1 MKIQVSGS
9 DIIITGCTEFDL
21 VHTFE
26 CGQCFRWNKTEDGQY
41 EGVFGKKALKAAQ
54 QDDKITLFNTTIDEY
69 ENIWKGYFD
78 LERDY
83 AGIQKILSKDDDVL
97 KNAVKEGRGI
107 RILSQEPFETIISF
121 IISANNNIPRIK
133 LIIERMCTLFGQK
146 IEAYGKEYYT
156 FPDAKKIAAL
166 SREDLAPIKAGFRD
180 KYILDAAQKIC
191 SGEVDIDKIATMDY
205 ESAKSELKKIKGVGD
220 KVANCILLFGFGH
233 KNAFPV
239 DVWIRRILEYY
250 YFDGGSVGDI
260 EEFAKKRFG
269 ELGGFAQ
276 QYLFYYAR
284 ENKLEK

>member
-26 CGQCFRWNKTEDGQY
+26 CGQCFRWNKTQDGQY

-78 LERDY
+78 LDRDY

-146 IEAYGKEYYT
+146 IEAYGREYCT

-166 SREDLAPIKAGFRD
+166 SREDLEPIKAGFRD

-239 DVWIRRILEYY
+239 DVWIRRIVEHY
-250 YFDGGSVGDI
+250 YFNGEAMGDI
-260 EEFAKKRFG
+260 GEFAKKRFG